1 MHGAYCILT
10 FCVSFSVTEFHHYVS
25 VIYRNTHKRYN
36 KVLYKVLYTVINSP
50 LSVQVYIDNPTE
62 IEREEIFKIHMATV
76 KIGDNLKESYAAR
89 LAACTP
95 GMVFQD
101 S

>member
-10 FCVSFSVTEFHHYVS
+10 FCVSSSVTEFHHYVS
-25 VIYRNTHKRYN
+25 VIYSNTHKM
-36 KVLYKVLYTVINSP
+36 YKQGIIPSP

-76 KIGDNLKESYAAR
+76 KIRDNMKESYAAR

>member
-1 MHGAYCILT
+1 M
-10 FCVSFSVTEFHHYVS
+10 
-25 VIYRNTHKRYN
+25 
-36 KVLYKVLYTVINSP
+36 
-50 LSVQVYIDNPTE
+50 YIDNPTE

-101 S
+101 SHISQKKHFCKIVIVDSSTLIFHLHEIYP